1 MTTSEAALSLA
12 TVGVS
17 PAAPAELVDTAG
29 SRLPLTAVELDADV
43 CGLDVRL
50 LVRQVFTNVAAN
62 PIEATYVFPLP
73 PRAAVRSFTATFA
86 GRVVRARVD
95 ERSTARREYRRAIE
109 VGKSAALAEED
120 RPSTF
125 TMTIGNIPPG
135 AEVQCELECD
145 AAVAIDSHP
154 DGHGLEAQ
162 LRLPTVVAPRYTE
175 GQPLEGRPAGSG
187 VGHDS
192 DAVPD
197 ASRVTPP
204 LLAPGADERPR
215 FTCRV
220 NIDSAGLDAT
230 ELACTVASTV
240 ERGALGDGPVTIAVE
255 PDARLDRDVVFT
267 WRLAPAAI
275 ATTALLAS
283 DTASIGQAGDTTWEL
298 TLLPPSPGAQAQRP
312 RDVVVLLDRSGSM
325 SGWKQRAAC
334 RAAARIV
341 DALGAD
347 DRFAV
352 LAFDDQIS
360 TFAPDWTPASDRH
373 RFEAAAWCAGVEGR
387 GGTELSAALAHA
399 AGLLRRPDREAAESR
414 DRLLVVLTDAQ
425 VSAEDQ
431 ALDIVFRELAGVRVL
446 AVGVD
451 AAANLGLLDRLARSS
466 GGSTEIVDD
475 EHRLDA
481 VLGRLIRRV
490 GTPVV
495 TDLSVVVPGADPCC
509 RAPRVLPD
517 LFAGSP
523 VMVAGRLSA
532 ARATPVL
539 ITVTGRLA
547 DGSPWRQEVTALPTG
562 GPAGGAV
569 TGRWARARILDLEDG
584 WSVGDGTSVEDI
596 VALSTRCS
604 VLSRFTAFIAVDE
617 AGEPVHEAQVAV
629 NQPVELPAGWDP
641 SFLAQP
647 VLFEAM
653 LASQPMRRTRSQ
665 KQASADLG
673 PLRQRRYR
681 SAVERLLAP
690 PSAPPT
696 DEIEEL
702 ERLCT
707 AIDRL
712 TAPID
717 PDALAELV
725 ATATT
730 LRRRHGALVQQ
741 VLEALERLVVEPTAD
756 RLAEAKRAARDLR
769 LRVMLE

>member
-1 MTTSEAALSLA
+1 MTTSEAALPLA

-135 AEVQCELECD
+135 AGVQCELECD

-240 ERGALGDGPVTIAVE
+240 ERGALGDGPVTVAVA

-283 DTASIGQAGDTTWEL
+283 DTASIGQAGDTTWQL
-298 TLLPPSPGAQAQRP
+298 TLCRPPR
-312 RDVVVLLDRSGSM
+312 
-325 SGWKQRAAC
+325 AC
-334 RAAARIV
+334 RSSVRGRRGPAGPFGFDERLEATCRV
-341 DALGAD
+341 SCRGSSRRRVGAD
-347 DRFAV
+347 DRFAL
-352 LAFDDQIS
+352 LAFNDQIS
-360 TFAPDWTPASDRH
+360 TFAPDWTLASDRH

-431 ALDIVFRELAGVRVL
+431 ALDIVFQELAGVRVL

-466 GGSTEIVDD
+466 AGSTEIVDD

-523 VMVAGRLSA
+523 VTVAGRLSA
-532 ARATPVL
+532 DARHARPHHRHRPP
-539 ITVTGRLA
+539 GRWQSLA
-547 DGSPWRQEVTALPTG
+547 SGGDGPSD
-562 GPAGGAV
+562 
-569 TGRWARARILDLEDG
+569 RWARG
-584 WSVGDGTSVEDI
+584 
-596 VALSTRCS
+596 
-604 VLSRFTAFIAVDE
+604 
-617 AGEPVHEAQVAV
+617 
-629 NQPVELPAGWDP
+629 
-641 SFLAQP
+641 
-647 VLFEAM
+647 
-653 LASQPMRRTRSQ
+653 RRR
-665 KQASADLG
+665 DRPLG
-673 PLRQRRYR
+673 PR
-681 SAVERLLAP
+681 SHP
-690 PSAPPT
+690 
-696 DEIEEL
+696 
-702 ERLCT
+702 
-707 AIDRL
+707 
-712 TAPID
+712 
-717 PDALAELV
+717 
-725 ATATT
+725 
-730 LRRRHGALVQQ
+730 
-741 VLEALERLVVEPTAD
+741 
-756 RLAEAKRAARDLR
+756 
-769 LRVMLE
+769 